1 MSMKWIS
8 LATILA
14 TLSGLCWPA
23 VEAGKSPAEVTDIG
37 AALYQQRC
45 AGCHDGPV
53 ARAPH
58 KIVFP
63 MLGPEYILD
72 ALNNGIMQAQA
83 SGLSEQQKI
92 ALAEHL
98 GDRALTSQKTAATH
112 YCANSQPAILASG
125 SSNTVLSWGMGPTNS
140 RAIDAKTARLKATD
154 VSKLKLKWAFAYPGA
169 TRARSQPI
177 VSRGEVFV
185 GSQNGTVF
193 ALDLDNGCAH
203 WTFSAD
209 SEVRHALSLSQATE
223 GTPERLYFGDFD
235 GAVYA
240 IDRASGKL
248 VWKSAV
254 NDHPDTTITGS
265 PKLHGD
271 TLYVPLSSREWASA
285 ANPAYPCCTFRGGV
299 VALNVTDG
307 SRRWVAYSVD
317 KPQPTGSKNTL
328 GFNLMAPSGAP
339 VWNSPTIDVER
350 NRLYVGTGENYSS
363 PASTTSD
370 AVLAIDLDDGK
381 ILWTHQALA
390 KDAWN
395 MACFVG
401 GLRGNCPAENGPD
414 LDIGASVILH
424 RGSSGRDV
432 LLVGQKSGHVFALDP
447 DQQGKLLWKTKIG
460 IGGFAGGVH
469 WGMTAMADN
478 LYAAIADSDFGF
490 DAVWKGTP
498 GLYSVDINSGDVN
511 WYTAAQDRCPKDS
524 RPACDQGLSAAITSI
539 PGVVF
544 AGAFDGFIRAYRQS
558 DGDILWEYPTNQSFT
573 SVSGSPAHGG
583 AIESDGPVVVDG
595 TLLVNSGYSFGS
607 RMPGNVLLAFTVD
620 GE

>member
-1 MSMKWIS
+1 MSVKRIT
-8 LATILA
+8 LATILTA
-14 TLSGLCWPA
+14 LSGLCWPA
-23 VEAGKSPAEVTDIG
+23 VDAGKSPTEATDIG
-37 AALYQQRC
+37 ATLYQQRC

-98 GDRALTSQKTAATH
+98 GDRALTSQDAAATL
-112 YCANSQPAILASG
+112 YCANEKPAVVANG

-140 RAIDAKTARLKATD
+140 RAIDAKTARLKAAD
-154 VSKLKLKWAFAYPGA
+154 VNNLKLKWAFAYPGA

-193 ALDLDNGCAH
+193 ALDLASGCAH

-209 SEVRHALSLSQATE
+209 SEVRHALSLSHASE
-223 GTPERLYFGDFD
+223 DTPERLYFGDFD

-240 IDRASGKL
+240 IDRSSGKL

-299 VALNVTDG
+299 VALNIADG

-328 GFNLMAPSGAP
+328 GVNLMAPSGAP

-350 NRLYVGTGENYSS
+350 NRLYIGTGENYSS
-363 PASTTSD
+363 PASATSD
-370 AVLAIDLDDGK
+370 AVMAIDLDDGK

-390 KDAWN
+390 NDAWN

-401 GLRGNCPAENGPD
+401 GLRGNCPTENGPD

-447 DQQGKLLWKTKIG
+447 DQEGKLLWKTKIG
-460 IGGFAGGVH
+460 DGGFVGGVH
-469 WGMTAMADN
+469 WGMTAMADS
-478 LYAAIADSDFGF
+478 LYASIADSDFGL
-490 DAVWKGTP
+490 DEVWKGTP
-498 GLYSVDINSGDVN
+498 GLYSVDIASGDVN

-544 AGAFDGFIRAYRQS
+544 AGAFDGFLRAYRQS
-558 DGDILWEYPTNQSFT
+558 DGNILWEYPTNQSFT
-573 SVSGSPAHGG
+573 SVSGAPAHGG

-620 GE
+620 GK

>member
-1 MSMKWIS
+1 MSVKRIA
-8 LATILA
+8 LAGILA

-23 VEAGKSPAEVTDIG
+23 VESGKSATEATDIG

-98 GDRALTSQKTAATH
+98 GDRALTSQKTVATR
-112 YCANSQPAILASG
+112 YCANNKPAILAG
-125 SSNTVLSWGMGPTNS
+125 DASNTVISWGMGPTNS
-140 RAIDAKTARLKATD
+140 RAIDAKTARLKAAD

-193 ALDLDNGCAH
+193 ALDLASGCAN

-209 SEVRHALSLSQATE
+209 SEVRHALSLSQASE
-223 GTPERLYFGDFD
+223 NAPERLYFGDFD

-240 IDRASGKL
+240 IDRSSGKL

-254 NDHPDTTITGS
+254 NDHPDTTLTGS

-285 ANPAYPCCTFRGGV
+285 ADPAYSCCTFRGGV
-299 VALNVTDG
+299 VALNITDG

-339 VWNSPTIDVER
+339 VWNSPTIDVAR

-363 PASTTSD
+363 PASATSD

-381 ILWTHQALA
+381 IVWIHQALA
-390 KDAWN
+390 NDAWN

-401 GLRGNCPAENGPD
+401 GLRGNCPTENGPD

-424 RGSSGRDV
+424 RGTSGRDV

-447 DQQGKLLWKTKIG
+447 DQQGKLLWKIKIG

-498 GLYSVDINSGDVN
+498 GLYSVDIDSGDVN

-544 AGAFDGFIRAYRQS
+544 AGAFDGFLRAYRQS
-558 DGDILWEYPTNQSFT
+558 DGSMLWEYPTNQSFT
-573 SVSGSPAHGG
+573 SVSGAPAHGG

-620 GE
+620 GN